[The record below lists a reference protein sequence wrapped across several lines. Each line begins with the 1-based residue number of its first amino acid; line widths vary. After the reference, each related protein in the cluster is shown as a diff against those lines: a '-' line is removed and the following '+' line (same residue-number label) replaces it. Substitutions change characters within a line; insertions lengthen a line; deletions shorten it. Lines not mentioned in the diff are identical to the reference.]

1 MSKKIVVNIITVFV
15 IAFIVTG
22 LYMFNNW
29 YIERFFP
36 NIKKVDNLPIDIKEK
51 IEGISHSGTLTEAQK
66 LSIKEKK
73 SRIDTI
79 KKKLALK
86 WLIMKWDINIKNQ
99 EYTIALT
106 KYLKVHKEVPDDK
119 ETIKKLWDIYFFL
132 KKFKNSYSYYEKI
145 KDYDKLIK
153 DKIVISLLFSK
164 IPSWENLNTIAEEL
178 EKLWLTEEKLFYYRN
193 SINCEKNFTSCI
205 ENFKKYI
212 ENNSEK
218 GLKTDELRSIKKA
231 LTTYE
236 NFWVNDPIYKKALIT
251 WAFFENWLYPVA
263 IKTSNKILKLK
274 PDYKPILKINAKSYY
289 ELWDYINAKIN
300 LLKYYKIVKED
311 PEASYFLWVI
321 YEKLR
326 EYILSTIHFKRALKT
341 WYEDVDNLNRRILYN
356 YYALWEI
363 EKMLETLENIINK
376 WSDITQ
382 TDYNMAIFYH
392 IVNEKLEKAET
403 FAKTSIKL
411 YPKNE
416 IFYWYMWW
424 ITIEK
429 KEKEYSV
436 AEEYIKKWLEIN
448 KISPML
454 NFVKAKLELAK
465 WNKDKAIEYFK
476 KTASWDINWDF
487 GNLSK
492 QELEKIK

>member
-178 EKLWLTEEKLFYYRN
+178 EKLWLTEEKL
-193 SINCEKNFTSCI
+193 
-205 ENFKKYI
+205 
-212 ENNSEK
+212 
-218 GLKTDELRSIKKA
+218 
-231 LTTYE
+231 
-236 NFWVNDPIYKKALIT
+236 
-251 WAFFENWLYPVA
+251 
-263 IKTSNKILKLK
+263 
-274 PDYKPILKINAKSYY
+274 
-289 ELWDYINAKIN
+289 
-300 LLKYYKIVKED
+300 
-311 PEASYFLWVI
+311 
-321 YEKLR
+321 
-326 EYILSTIHFKRALKT
+326 
-341 WYEDVDNLNRRILYN
+341 
-356 YYALWEI
+356 
-363 EKMLETLENIINK
+363 
-376 WSDITQ
+376 
-382 TDYNMAIFYH
+382 
-392 IVNEKLEKAET
+392 
-403 FAKTSIKL
+403 
-411 YPKNE
+411 
-416 IFYWYMWW
+416 
-424 ITIEK
+424 
-429 KEKEYSV
+429 
-436 AEEYIKKWLEIN
+436 
-448 KISPML
+448 
-454 NFVKAKLELAK
+454 
-465 WNKDKAIEYFK
+465 
-476 KTASWDINWDF
+476 
-487 GNLSK
+487 
-492 QELEKIK
+492 